1 VIRPP
6 RQIPRRQQTQQH
18 LVDTR
23 HPPPSRF
30 SARGRDDSGLPD
42 RAPIPSSPAHRA
54 RPVCPNL
61 ERLSL
66 QDNISNEFRT
76 GKPQVTSVVAD
87 REHEGPNRLTDLGDC
102 VVVRGS
108 DRVSP
113 AEIAYIALAA
123 RIANAEVDVGDDIDV
138 NASARRQRPLV
149 MRPGGASRAR
159 RPPPESSQRFGYGSR
174 DARAPRTVRRQP

>member
-1 VIRPP
+1 MGATCAARVS
-6 RQIPRRQQTQQH
+6 
-18 LVDTR
+18 VSDTA
-23 HPPPSRF
+23 S
-30 SARGRDDSGLPD
+30 SPD
-42 RAPIPSSPAHRA
+42 RAPIPNSPAHRA
-54 RPVCPNL
+54 RPVCPSL

-174 DARAPRTVRRQP
+174 DARAPRT